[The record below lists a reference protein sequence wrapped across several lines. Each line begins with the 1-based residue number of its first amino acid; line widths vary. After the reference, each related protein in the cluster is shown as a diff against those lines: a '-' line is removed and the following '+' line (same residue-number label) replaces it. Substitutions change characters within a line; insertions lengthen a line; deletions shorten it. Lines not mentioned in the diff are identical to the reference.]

1 MDIMNS
7 LFKIIFSLSLLA
19 EATAISA
26 APSNL
31 ARFIGSWQ
39 AVDPEDGSLQ
49 NLTISRNDNGSV
61 QLLVHDSYFALCD
74 GDRGLGQGT
83 GVLTHPRT
91 LTFSDYTLTCFPNG
105 ITRGG
110 PTTFTL
116 ERDGALKRTLA
127 PPSPSITY
135 YRVGH

>member
-1 MDIMNS
+1 MMNRF
-7 LFKIIFSLSLLA
+7 LQIIFCLSLLT
-19 EATAISA
+19 EATLVHA
-26 APSNL
+26 APANL
-31 ARFIGSWQ
+31 GRFIGSWQ

-49 NLTISRNDNGSV
+49 NLTISRNDNGTV
-61 QLLVHDSYFALCD
+61 QLLVHDSYFALCE

-91 LTFSDYTLTCFPNG
+91 LTFTDYTLTCFPSG
-105 ITRGG
+105 RSKGG

-135 YRVGH
+135 FRVSH